1 MYENIQTVQ
10 KTNEILELVRVVG
23 SYILVILDQES
34 ITLYVL
40 DPNPLIPTYKNK
52 PNMRYSKTLLT
63 IADYFSKAML
73 VACPV
78 SRWTEDINLSH
89 QIIVKSGS

>member
-1 MYENIQTVQ
+1 M
-10 KTNEILELVRVVG
+10 
-23 SYILVILDQES
+23 LDQES

-63 IADYFSKAML
+63 IADYFSIAML

-89 QIIVKSGS
+89 QIIVKSGSWQVTNKFICLSQGS